1 MITEGGISLAFII
14 KLIHS
19 EKEEKESAEIENEAS
34 PRWVLQE
41 NIVSIAMAANVHAIL
56 AQKQFS
62 HFQEN

>member
-34 PRWVLQE
+34 PR
-41 NIVSIAMAANVHAIL
+41 
-56 AQKQFS
+56 
-62 HFQEN
+62 